1 MRTYIIKNRRN
12 KFIIGHN
19 GMYKVFCRIGNC
31 LKGSLTSIWLD
42 KWTYAPDAFKDGYQ
56 KAFIFCRSLRAISTA
71 LSAICNVRLPLF
83 IRLADCS
90 NVKDNS
96 PF

>member
-19 GMYKVFCRIGNC
+19 GMYKVFAGSVNC

-56 KAFIFCRSLRAISTA
+56 KHSFLSLTACYIYSLIRHLQRAAA
-71 LSAICNVRLPLF
+71 LVHQAGRLF
-83 IRLADCS
+83 QC
-90 NVKDNS
+90 
-96 PF
+96 